1 MEYRIR
7 MEDRDSIGETGG
19 FGFNLCVVPLPRIRV
34 SLIWTSRGDRGKL
47 YFCKGKQQLQVG
59 EVGTNWKE
67 LYTTGLRV
75 ISEWCSTENV
85 KDDSQSHKE

>member
-1 MEYRIR
+1 M
-7 MEDRDSIGETGG
+7 
-19 FGFNLCVVPLPRIRV
+19 
-34 SLIWTSRGDRGKL
+34 

-85 KDDSQSHKE
+85 KDDSQSHKEWNVELSRLEREGKE